1 MRRYGTRSDSTV
13 VPGNDSG
20 LSLVMQPVA
29 EACAEVV
36 SVECEPDVTGLFWF
50 SDSTGAFDQ
59 DVEAAYLLAEGA
71 AGPLL
76 GLAKLV
82 GETCDLPV
90 TWTKTWTPASGSG
103 GDPGYFEDGA
113 RLVVYP
119 LADTVP
125 GVLEVS
131 AEHGGQSYGPIL
143 LTVLRY
149 SCYCYYGTTIIAYEW
164 YPFSPTLIPTTN
176 IGGRPNQGMRLGPN
190 PMAVA
195 PVDGI
200 FYQDSLT
207 GNFAVADGYTVPDNP
222 RVRVSFTPNGG
233 QPTAWDL
240 QLAFRAGG
248 PIYTLDSAESMPKVF
263 TIDAVPSRVWG
274 NFPHAWPEGQLTLE
288 IECSGP

>member
-1 MRRYGTRSDSTV
+1 MRRYGKTSDATV
-13 VPGNDSG
+13 VPGKDAG
-20 LSLVMQPVA
+20 IKLVLQPLA
-29 EACAEVV
+29 EAAEQSEIAPCQPIV
-36 SVECEPDVTGLFWF
+36 DGLFWF
-50 SDSTGAFDQ
+50 SDSTGEFDQ
-59 DVEAAYLLAEGA
+59 VAEAAYLLAEGA

-76 GLAKLV
+76 GIAKLA
-82 GETCDLPV
+82 GEPCDLPV
-90 TWTKTWTPASGSG
+90 TWAKAWTPATGTG
-103 GDPGYFEDGA
+103 GDPGYLEDGA
-113 RLVVYP
+113 SLLVYP
-119 LADTVP
+119 LAETVP
-125 GVLEVS
+125 GVLEVT

>member
-50 SDSTGAFDQ
+50 SDSSSGQYDQ
-59 DVEAAYLLAEGA
+59 EVEAAYLLTEGA
-71 AGPLL
+71 AGPVLAVA
-76 GLAKLV
+76 GLI
-82 GETCDLPV
+82 GESCDLPV
-90 TWTKTWTPASGSG
+90 TWTKTWTPASGTG
-103 GDPGYFEDGA
+103 GAPGYFEDGG

-149 SCYCYYGTTIIAYEW
+149 SCYGYSQYCTAPTPCGGWSRLVDAA
-164 YPFSPTLIPTTN
+164 SPTGVTQI
-176 IGGRPNQGMRLGPN
+176 
-190 PMAVA
+190 
-195 PVDGI
+195 
-200 FYQDSLT
+200 
-207 GNFAVADGYTVPDNP
+207 
-222 RVRVSFTPNGG
+222 
-233 QPTAWDL
+233 
-240 QLAFRAGG
+240 
-248 PIYTLDSAESMPKVF
+248 
-263 TIDAVPSRVWG
+263 
-274 NFPHAWPEGQLTLE
+274 
-288 IECSGP
+288 

>member
-90 TWTKTWTPASGSG
+90 TWTKTWMPESGTG

-119 LADTVP
+119 LADTAP

-131 AEHGGQSYGPIL
+131 AEHDGQSYGPIL

-149 SCYCYYGTTIIAYEW
+149 SCYCYCYGSAAAQAMQWFDFQAVFSASGAAGIAW
-164 YPFSPTLIPTTN
+164 TANPKACTPASNSGQCAAALTL
-176 IGGRPNQGMRLGPN
+176 N
-190 PMAVA
+190 P
-195 PVDGI
+195 
-200 FYQDSLT
+200 
-207 GNFAVADGYTVPDNP
+207 GYTLPAGNV
-222 RVRVSFTPNGG
+222 RVRLTYVPTSPPPYWEFRFYMNTVSESFYLTS
-233 QPTAWDL
+233 
-240 QLAFRAGG
+240 
-248 PIYTLDSAESMPKVF
+248 LDAMPAVF
-263 TIDAVPSRVWG
+263 TVPASYS
-274 NFPHAWPEGQLTLE
+274 NLSMYFPYDWTNGALTLE
-288 IECSGP
+288 IECFGP

>member
-90 TWTKTWTPASGSG
+90 TWTKTWMPESGTG

-119 LADTVP
+119 LADSVP
-125 GVLEVS
+125 GVLEVT
-131 AEHGGQSYGPIL
+131 AEHDGQNYGPIL

-149 SCYCYYGTTIIAYEW
+149 SSYCYAEPCEASNTIGGWFRLPENFAYTTSTGSALSQYGGPDGAIVIGPSADTTINYSAMAGITEVYV
-164 YPFSPTLIPTTN
+164 YCN
-176 IGGRPNQGMRLGPN
+176 DGGDGYFVVNG
-190 PMAVA
+190 
-195 PVDGI
+195 DGI
-200 FYQDSLT
+200 QHANDRGSFGPPWLFPDTPTVAVSGLSSLRL
-207 GNFAVADGYTVPDNP
+207 VSDGYG
-222 RVRVSFTPNGG
+222 S
-233 QPTAWDL
+233 
-240 QLAFRAGG
+240 
-248 PIYTLDSAESMPKVF
+248 PIYVF
-263 TIDAVPSRVWG
+263 VR
-274 NFPHAWPEGQLTLE
+274 
-288 IECSGP
+288 

>member
-1 MRRYGTRSDSTV
+1 
-13 VPGNDSG
+13 
-20 LSLVMQPVA
+20 MQPVA

-90 TWTKTWTPASGSG
+90 TWTKTWMPESGTG

-131 AEHGGQSYGPIL
+131 AEHDGQSYGPIL

-149 SCYCYYGTTIIAYEW
+149 SCYCYCYGSAAAQAMQWFDFQAVFSASGAAGIAW
-164 YPFSPTLIPTTN
+164 TANPKACTPASNSGQCAAALTL
-176 IGGRPNQGMRLGPN
+176 N
-190 PMAVA
+190 P
-195 PVDGI
+195 
-200 FYQDSLT
+200 
-207 GNFAVADGYTVPDNP
+207 GYTLPAGNV
-222 RVRVSFTPNGG
+222 RVRLTYVPTSPPPYWEFAPPYWEFRFYMNTVSESFYLTS
-233 QPTAWDL
+233 
-240 QLAFRAGG
+240 
-248 PIYTLDSAESMPKVF
+248 LDAMPAVF
-263 TIDAVPSRVWG
+263 TVPASYS
-274 NFPHAWPEGQLTLE
+274 NLSMYFPYDWTNGALTLE
-288 IECSGP
+288 IECFGP